1 MKITKRE
8 YQNMSR
14 RAAPSSPLW
23 RDCVNAFWIGGL
35 LCAAGQGVVMLA
47 EIGGMPLKEARLLC
61 SVVLVAFSAL
71 LTGCNIY
78 DNLARRAGAGT
89 LVPITGFAN
98 AVASA
103 ALEFKSEGWILGLG
117 AKIFTVAGPVLV
129 YGVTASTV
137 YGLILYI
144 VGLF

>member
-1 MKITKRE
+1 M
-8 YQNMSR
+8 
-14 RAAPSSPLW
+14 
-23 RDCVNAFWIGGL
+23 
-35 LCAAGQGVVMLA
+35 CAAGQGVVMLA
-47 EIGGMPLKEARLLC
+47 EIGGMPLKEACLLC